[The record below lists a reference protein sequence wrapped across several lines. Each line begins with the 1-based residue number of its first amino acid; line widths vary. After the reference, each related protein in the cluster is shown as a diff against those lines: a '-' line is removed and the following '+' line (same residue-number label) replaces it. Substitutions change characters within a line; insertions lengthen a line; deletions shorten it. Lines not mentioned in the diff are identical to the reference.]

1 MTAERDIEKCYMAQ
15 FMSAHVGETFT
26 GAVSGVTKFGLFIA
40 LPNGVEG
47 LLPVS
52 ALPDD
57 RYEYDEVRMTLTGPR
72 TKFTYTFGM
81 PIQVLCAA
89 ANPGSG
95 QIDFLLPGAALPE
108 EPPKAPS
115 RPARAKPREKLSRQ
129 SGGKP
134 SYRPPRRTKG
144 RRRR

>member
-1 MTAERDIEKCYMAQ
+1 
-15 FMSAHVGETFT
+15 
-26 GAVSGVTKFGLFIA
+26 
-40 LPNGVEG
+40 
-47 LLPVS
+47 
-52 ALPDD
+52 
-57 RYEYDEVRMTLTGPR
+57 MTLTGPR